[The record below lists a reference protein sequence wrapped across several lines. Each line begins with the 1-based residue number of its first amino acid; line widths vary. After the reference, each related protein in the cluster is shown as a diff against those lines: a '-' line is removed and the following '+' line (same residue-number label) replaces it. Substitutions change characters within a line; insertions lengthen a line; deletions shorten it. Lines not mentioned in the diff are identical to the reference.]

1 MKTRWKHMVTEH
13 LSYKIVSLFIAL
25 ILWVTILGRRDF
37 SLARSFEVE
46 FLTSPQ
52 QTLVFQSVEE
62 VKVKVSGPRT
72 ALKRFM
78 ETGISPMI
86 SLDLSKKPD
95 GEHEIKIPFER
106 IDVPFGVKVTSV
118 RPATIKVKLI
128 RR

>member
-1 MKTRWKHMVTEH
+1 MRTKWKHMMTDNM
-13 LSYKIVSLFIAL
+13 SYKVVSLFIAL

-46 FLTSPQ
+46 ILTSPQ
-52 QTLVFQSVEE
+52 QTLVSQSVEE

-86 SLDLSKKPD
+86 SLDLSKKSD
-95 GEHEIKIPFER
+95 GEHEIKFPLER
-106 IDVPFGVKVTSV
+106 IDVPFGVKVSSV
-118 RPATIKVKLI
+118 RPTTIKVKII

>member
-1 MKTRWKHMVTEH
+1 MRTRWKHMVTDH
-13 LSYKIVSLFIAL
+13 LSYKVVSLFIAL

-46 FLTSPQ
+46 FLTSPH

-86 SLDLSKKPD
+86 SLDISKKPD
-95 GEHEIKIPFER
+95 GEHEIKIPIER

>member
-1 MKTRWKHMVTEH
+1 MMTDH

-37 SLARSFEVE
+37 SLSRNFEVE

-95 GEHEIKIPFER
+95 GEHEVKIPLER

-118 RPATIKVKLI
+118 RPSVVKVKII